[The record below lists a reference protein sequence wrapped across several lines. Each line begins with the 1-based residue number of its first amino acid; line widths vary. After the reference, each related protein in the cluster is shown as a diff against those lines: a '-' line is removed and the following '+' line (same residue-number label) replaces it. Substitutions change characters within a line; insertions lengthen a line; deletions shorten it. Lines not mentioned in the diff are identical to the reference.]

1 MVAQNF
7 TGAGT
12 AAVGKALT
20 NLLNVSN
27 KPGEIKE
34 TKQEELENIIMLL
47 SEVGRI
53 LSNALFT
60 MSKNRRALCLPYFN
74 SAVTKKVA
82 ELSV

>member
-12 AAVGKALT
+12 AAVCKALT

-34 TKQEELENIIMLL
+34 TKQEELENIIVLL
-47 SEVGRI
+47 SNV
-53 LSNALFT
+53 
-60 MSKNRRALCLPYFN
+60 
-74 SAVTKKVA
+74 
-82 ELSV
+82 